1 MPLWSLTWRTM
12 WKHSSKWHVVMLDG
26 SFSNQFAI
34 MKKSCYAFPYVIARD
49 LRILSKDSKTSRL
62 NKP

>member
-1 MPLWSLTWRTM
+1 MVPNM
-12 WKHSSKWHVVMLDG
+12 EYVEAFFKMACCHVRR
-26 SFSNQFAI
+26 FFPNQSAI